1 MFAKATFRGQTRE
14 MHTVV
19 PASAVL
25 HMHDRD
31 FVFVPATDK
40 KFRRLEVVSGELLPD
55 NTNLQEIKS
64 GLKTG
69 QQVVTNALVLDH
81 VLAQ

>member
-1 MFAKATFRGQTRE
+1 
-14 MHTVV
+14 MHTIV
-19 PASAVL
+19 PASAIL

-31 FVFVPATDK
+31 FVFLPAPGN
-40 KFRRLEVVSGELLPD
+40 KFRRLEVVSGDLQPD
-55 NTNLQEIKS
+55 NTSLQEVRS
-64 GLKTG
+64 GLQPG